1 MSAPDVDDF
10 LFYNFHPPDEVRIFA
25 TPRAAVKRWD
35 SSVLVFDA
43 RIGDGILRKY
53 SFTDRWF
60 EVHCTFDLNGHLR
73 AERGAIGWAFNCD
86 MCTPAIL
93 RDGVFYN
100 VDLCLDVLVQPNGTT
115 YALTDEDDFARK
127 SSAGLLTRTEVV
139 GARQGVGDLIAI
151 IRSTGIIPFLEEILP
166 FDSVTDNQPQGPPLI
181 TTLGAVSLFA
191 LPERERVW
199 PPTML
204 ARGAQGNRS

>member
-1 MSAPDVDDF
+1 MSPRDDDDF

-53 SFTDRWF
+53 SFSDRWF
-60 EVHCTFDLNGHLR
+60 EVHCTFDLNGPLR
-73 AERGAIGWAFNCD
+73 AERGAISWAFNCD

-93 RDGVFYN
+93 RGGGLYN
-100 VDLCLDVLVQPNGTT
+100 VDLCLDVLVQPDGIT
-115 YALTDEDDFARK
+115 YALTDEDDLASK
-127 SSAGLLTRTEVV
+127 SAAGLLTRTEVL
-139 GARQGVGDLIAI
+139 GARQGADELIAI
-151 IRSTGIIPFLEEILP
+151 IRSTGIITFLEEILP
-166 FDSVTDNQPQGPPLI
+166 FDSVTDNQPQAPPEI
-181 TTLGAVSLFA
+181 STPAAVPLFA
-191 LPERERVW
+191 LRERERVW

-204 ARGAQGNRS
+204 GRGTPGK